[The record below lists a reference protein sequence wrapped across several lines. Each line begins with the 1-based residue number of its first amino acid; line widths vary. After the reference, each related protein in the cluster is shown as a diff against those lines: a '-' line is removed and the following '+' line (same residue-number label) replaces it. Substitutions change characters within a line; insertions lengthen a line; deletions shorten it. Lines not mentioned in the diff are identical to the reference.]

1 MLSLLPSQRGK
12 VRSDEVETLDIVGDK
27 GRSTSMR
34 ITRWLPAFA
43 TERPITL
50 GLSNN
55 WRQIALLVATNMF
68 VGGMIGMERTV
79 LPGLAEAEFGVTS
92 KTAVVSFIAS
102 FGLAKAGSN
111 LLVGPIAQRFTR
123 RRILIAGWMIGI
135 PVPLL
140 LIWAPAWGW
149 IIGANLLLGVNQGLT
164 WSMTVNMKMDLA
176 GPRWRGLVLGFNE
189 SAGYLSLAV
198 MALLTGMI
206 AESYGLRPEPFYLGV
221 GIAAA
226 GLAFSVLFI
235 RDTSAHLALET
246 AAVSSGAP
254 GGNSGEAQASSS
266 FRSNFA
272 DATWRKP
279 YLFGITQAGLVKNLN
294 DGVAWGIFPLY
305 FASQGLSLD
314 RIAIL
319 VAVYPL
325 VWGGLQLATG
335 WASDILGRKPLIVI
349 GMVLQGVAISVTAGV
364 DSYGVWLGTMALL
377 GLGTALV
384 YPTLLAAVG
393 DAVPATDRASFLG
406 VYRFWRDAGF
416 IIGAL
421 LAGIVADLFGFK
433 PAIQLIAAIT
443 VGSGLLAFFT
453 VRGRR

>member
-1 MLSLLPSQRGK
+1 MSIIRRLPG
-12 VRSDEVETLDIVGDK
+12 
-27 GRSTSMR
+27 
-34 ITRWLPAFA
+34 FA
-43 TERPITL
+43 SHQEQVTL
-50 GLSNN
+50 GLSDN

-68 VGGMIGMERTV
+68 VGGMIGMERTI
-79 LPGLAEAEFGVTS
+79 LPGLAEAEFGITS
-92 KTAVVSFIAS
+92 KTAVVSFIAT
-102 FGLAKAGSN
+102 FGLAKAGTN
-111 LLVGPIAQRFTR
+111 LLAGPLTQRFTR
-123 RRILIAGWMIGI
+123 RRILIAGWMIGL

-149 IIGANLLLGVNQGLT
+149 VIGANLLLGVNQGLA

-189 SAGYLSLAV
+189 SAGYLSLAA
-198 MALLTGMI
+198 MAFLTGII
-206 AESYGLRPEPFYLGV
+206 ADSYGLRPEPFYLGI
-221 GIAAA
+221 GIAAT

-235 RDTSAHLALET
+235 RDTASHLALET
-246 AAVSSGAP
+246 AALSGP
-254 GGNSGEAQASSS
+254 AQVLSS
-266 FRSNFA
+266 FKSNFA

-279 YLFGITQAGLVKNLN
+279 YLFGLTQAGLVKNLN

-305 FASQGLSLD
+305 FASQGLALD

-319 VAVYPL
+319 VAIYPL
-325 VWGGLQLATG
+325 VWGGLQLASG
-335 WASDILGRKPLIVI
+335 WASDLLGRKPLIVA
-349 GMVLQGVAISVTAGV
+349 GMLLQGVAISLTAEV
-364 DSYGVWLGTMALL
+364 DSYGVWLGSMALL

-393 DAVPATDRASFLG
+393 DAVPAADRASYLG

-421 LAGIVADLFGFK
+421 LAGAVADLFGFR

-443 VGSGLLAFFT
+443 VGSGVLAFFT
-453 VRGRR
+453 IRGRDR

>member
-1 MLSLLPSQRGK
+1 
-12 VRSDEVETLDIVGDK
+12 
-27 GRSTSMR
+27 MR
-34 ITRWLPAFA
+34 ITSWLPAFA
-43 TERPITL
+43 SANKPVKL
-50 GLSNN
+50 GLSDN

-68 VGGMIGMERTV
+68 VGGMIGMERTI
-79 LPGLAEAEFGVTS
+79 LPGLAESEFGITS
-92 KTAVVSFIAS
+92 KTAVVSFIAT

-149 IIGANLLLGVNQGLT
+149 IIGANLLLGVNQGLA

-206 AESYGLRPEPFYLGV
+206 ADSYGLRPEPFYLGIA
-221 GIAAA
+221 IAAA

-246 AAVSSGAP
+246 AGAFV
-254 GGNSGEAQASSS
+254 GASSATQPVTS

-305 FASQGLSLD
+305 FASQGLPLD
-314 RIAIL
+314 RIALL

-349 GMVLQGVAISVTAGV
+349 GMILQGAAISITAGV
-364 DSYGVWLGTMALL
+364 DSYGVWLGSMALL

-393 DAVPATDRASFLG
+393 DAVPAADRASFLG

-453 VRGRR
+453 IKGRGS